1 MNKQKNKIRSA
12 NGEGKPKV
20 AFVCVHNSCRSQIA
34 ECLGKLL
41 AKDIFDSYS
50 AGTEV
55 KNKINPDAV
64 RLVKKLYGTDM
75 EKTQYCK
82 LLSDIPEPDVVILM
96 GCNVICPTLPSQY
109 SENWNLEDPT
119 GKSDKEFEQIIHLI
133 EKKILEVKDKLQER

>member
-1 MNKQKNKIRSA
+1 
-12 NGEGKPKV
+12 
-20 AFVCVHNSCRSQIA
+20 
-34 ECLGKLL
+34 
-41 AKDIFDSYS
+41 
-50 AGTEV
+50 
-55 KNKINPDAV
+55 
-64 RLVKKLYGTDM
+64 M

-133 EKKILEVKDKLQER
+133 EKKILELKDKLQER